1 MNAVKELL
9 ENCLDAG
16 ARCVRITVANG
27 GRHISIE
34 DDGGGIHADDMG
46 ILCERFTTSKL
57 RSFEDLQRVTSFGF
71 RGEALSSVSYVARV
85 TVSTRTAAAT
95 SLERNARAAA
105 LEVGHLSLRQ
115 ADVVCDMAT
124 RPISGNQFEK
134 LLAVVSTLWGK
145 PASQH
150 LFEFQLNVP
159 GDAHRPPVGVWGALA
174 SSSYNVR
181 GVNAFLL
188 FINDRLVE
196 HSALKRAVLE
206 VYSRVLQKGVKPWV
220 LLSLRIPPEAVDVN
234 FHPMKRTVRFIEDD
248 FIVKQ
253 VAEGLSEPLM
263 RQERVFHPQ
272 PFRDE
277 NAGRPQRP
285 QRVRTDASQTSLPVT
300 EDHPWMLPVPN
311 PMDRLSEITHGPIA
325 DLAEPGTE
333 ALTSL
338 SALVLVGAV
347 DADRAAF
354 QADSDLVLVDVRRA
368 FKAVLRRSLL
378 CREGRLP
385 VLQLEPTV
393 PLHLL
398 VCEASIPSLVGM
410 AEALQSSMG
419 ICIRDKTLSALPR
432 PLGDYFPRVQHLPG
446 LMQRLADLGPNVDAV
461 ASALA
466 DFFSQWDEDYESVLR
481 LVVSP
486 ILLRKKIPEADCH
499 IQKITSLKSLYTVFE
514 RC

>member
-1 MNAVKELL
+1 M
-9 ENCLDAG
+9 
-16 ARCVRITVANG
+16 
-27 GRHISIE
+27 
-34 DDGGGIHADDMG
+34 
-46 ILCERFTTSKL
+46 
-57 RSFEDLQRVTSFGF
+57 
-71 RGEALSSVSYVARV
+71 
-85 TVSTRTAAAT
+85 
-95 SLERNARAAA
+95 
-105 LEVGHLSLRQ
+105 
-115 ADVVCDMAT
+115 
-124 RPISGNQFEK
+124 
-134 LLAVVSTLWGK
+134 STLWGK

>member
-1 MNAVKELL
+1 M
-9 ENCLDAG
+9 AG
-16 ARCVRITVANG
+16 
-27 GRHISIE
+27 
-34 DDGGGIHADDMG
+34 
-46 ILCERFTTSKL
+46 
-57 RSFEDLQRVTSFGF
+57 
-71 RGEALSSVSYVARV
+71 
-85 TVSTRTAAAT
+85 
-95 SLERNARAAA
+95 

-115 ADVVCDMAT
+115 ADVVCDLAT
-124 RPISGNQFEK
+124 RPSSGTRFEK

-150 LFEFQLNVP
+150 LFEFQQSVP
-159 GDAHRPPVGVWGALA
+159 RDSHRPPVDVWGALT

-181 GVNAFLL
+181 GVSAFLL

-206 VYSRVLQKGVKPWV
+206 VYSRVLQKGIKPWV

-234 FHPMKRTVRFIEDD
+234 FHPMKRTVRFIDDD

-263 RQERVFHPQ
+263 KQERVFHAQ
-272 PFRDE
+272 PLRDE
-277 NAGRPQRP
+277 NVGRPQRP
-285 QRVRTDASQTSLPVT
+285 QRVRTDPSQTSLPVT
-300 EDHPWMLPVPN
+300 EDHPWMLPMPN
-311 PMDRLSEITHGPIA
+311 LKDRLSEVTHGSIA
-325 DLAEPGTE
+325 DLADPAETV
-333 ALTSL
+333 TSL
-338 SALVLVGAV
+338 STLVLVGAV
-347 DADRAAF
+347 DPDRAAY
-354 QADSDLVLVDVRRA
+354 QADSDLVLVNVRRA

-398 VCEASIPSLVGM
+398 VSEASIPSLVGM

-419 ICIRDKTLSALPR
+419 ICIRDETLSALPR
-432 PLGDYFPRVQHLPG
+432 PLGNYFPRVQHLPE
-446 LMQRLADLGPNVDAV
+446 LMQRVGDLGPNVGAV
-461 ASALA
+461 ATVLA
-466 DFFSQWDEDYESVLR
+466 DFFSHWDEDYESVLR

-486 ILLRKKIPEADCH
+486 ILLHEKIPEADCH